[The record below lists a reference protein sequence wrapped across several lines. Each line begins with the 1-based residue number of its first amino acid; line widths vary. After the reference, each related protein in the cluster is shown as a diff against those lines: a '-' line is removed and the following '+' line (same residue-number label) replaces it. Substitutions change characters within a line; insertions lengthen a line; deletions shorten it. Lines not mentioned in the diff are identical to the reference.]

1 VGVTGLEPGTSTVTG
16 LTNGT
21 TYTFT
26 VSASHTSG
34 SSDSVSPPAT
44 PSGQA
49 GTIDSPLPV
58 TGSREDGNSQLALW
72 ALTLGIAVI
81 VIARR
86 RQRI

>member
-1 VGVTGLEPGTSTVTG
+1 MTG

-49 GTIDSPLPV
+49 GTTNTTTTTSTTSSSLPT
-58 TGSREDGNSQLALW
+58 TGPTNEGGGTFALW
-72 ALTLGIAVI
+72 AFTAGLGVI

-86 RQRI
+86 RQRA